1 MKLNEE
7 QIRNMVLAMKAQ
19 NIAPI
24 TLTTQKMV
32 RLANAASPFGERFWM
47 LQKVYRVETDNG
59 SFVVRA

>member
-1 MKLNEE
+1 MKLTQE
-7 QIRNMVLAMKAQ
+7 QIRSTVEAMKAQ
-19 NIAPI
+19 DVAPI

-32 RLANAASPFGERFWM
+32 RLANEASPFGERFWM

>member
-1 MKLNEE
+1 MKLTQE
-7 QIRNMVLAMKAQ
+7 QIRSTVEAMKAQ
-19 NIAPI
+19 DVAPI

-32 RLANAASPFGERFWM
+32 RLANEVSPFGERFWM